1 LVGDIIQRFER
12 RGYKLVAIKVVQPSE
27 AFAKQH
33 YADLSQKPFFPG
45 LVRYFSSGPVVAMVW
60 EGKGVIAGGRKIIGA
75 TNPSNAE
82 PGSIRGDFCVEVRSP
97 VSQAELLLNHYVL
110 DWPQHHSRL

>member
-1 LVGDIIQRFER
+1 
-12 RGYKLVAIKVVQPSE
+12 VQPSE

-75 TNPSNAE
+75 TNPANAE
-82 PGSIRGDFCVEVRSP
+82 PGSIRGDFCVEVPLSFNG
-97 VSQAELLLNHYVL
+97 SLY
-110 DWPQHHSRL
+110 